1 MGGFGVQSAMFSLTH
16 LLAARVDSSAPALSS

>member
-16 LLAARVDSSAPALSS
+16 LLAARVDS